1 VHKLKIYRISAV
13 TTLPPFSTP
22 GLTRQDSPT
31 RVLHGQSSSLI
42 ESAQW
47 LPENCTDFS
56 PSSIEP
62 CFLQSRGNLRAHQSG
77 IHT

>member
-1 VHKLKIYRISAV
+1 MHKLKIYRISAV
-13 TTLPPFSTP
+13 TILPPFSTP
-22 GLTRQDSPT
+22 GLTHQYSPT

-42 ESAQW
+42 EGAQW

-56 PSSIEP
+56 PSSIES

-77 IHT
+77 IRT

>member
-1 VHKLKIYRISAV
+1 MHKLKIYRISAV

-22 GLTRQDSPT
+22 GLTHQDSPT

-42 ESAQW
+42 ESAQL